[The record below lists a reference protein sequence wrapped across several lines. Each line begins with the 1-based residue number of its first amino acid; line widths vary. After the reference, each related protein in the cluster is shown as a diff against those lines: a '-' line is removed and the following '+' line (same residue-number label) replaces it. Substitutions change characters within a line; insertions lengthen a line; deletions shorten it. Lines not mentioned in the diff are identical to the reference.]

1 MKLNRTSRPHSKSL
15 VCLSAALSFFHLPDP
30 SLSLRFRVFICQTHP
45 LSLRFRFCFFGLI
58 QFHFNV
64 SQTCVQLGSISS
76 SLERRRTKQSLD
88 PSRNKS
94 FPIHTLSKLTMSSAS
109 TNNITNRDGGAE
121 VTDDERITAEGN
133 RLLKSLLERLEPSQ
147 RMVVVLILLFS
158 KISAKWRLNALPI

>member
-15 VCLSAALSFFHLPDP
+15 VCFSAALSFFHLPDP
-30 SLSLRFRVFICQTHP
+30 GLSLRFRFFAWPDPSLPLRFRFFICQTHPSRWRFRFFSCQTHP

-94 FPIHTLSKLTMSSAS
+94 FPIHTYQ
-109 TNNITNRDGGAE
+109 N
-121 VTDDERITAEGN
+121 
-133 RLLKSLLERLEPSQ
+133 
-147 RMVVVLILLFS
+147 
-158 KISAKWRLNALPI
+158 